1 MKEGLEMRKETRPN
15 YGQALGLLK
24 RVYGH
29 TQNGGL
35 LIVNITHT
43 SKSNM
48 SYSSDATIYY
58 TDTAGRVDYLSLN
71 WMFSTLT
78 DYKLDKNGHLK
89 GNGCGIDRRF
99 LLAYELQQ
107 LFAFHGM
114 PAELPRYR

>member
-1 MKEGLEMRKETRPN
+1 MTIKNAEFHGRALDLLERANKHLT
-15 YGQALGLLK
+15 
-24 RVYGH
+24 
-29 TQNGGL
+29 NGGL

-48 SYSSDATIYY
+48 SYSSDVTVYY

-71 WMFSTLT
+71 WVFSILT
-78 DYKLDKNGHLK
+78 DYKLDKNGHLR

-114 PAELPRYR
+114 PAELPRYQ